1 MGRLATIDHYNL
13 RSFDLNL
20 FLAFDAIMT
29 ERNVTRA
36 AKRLRV
42 RQPAMSHSLSTLR
55 VLFQDELFIRR
66 GQTMEPTPY
75 ALHLAE
81 PVRRVLAQAQDA
93 LTTRTTFDMLS
104 EPRASGLRS
113 LPILQR

>member
-1 MGRLATIDHYNL
+1 MGQLTTIDHYNL

-42 RQPAMSHSLSTLR
+42 RQPA
-55 VLFQDELFIRR
+55 
-66 GQTMEPTPY
+66 
-75 ALHLAE
+75 
-81 PVRRVLAQAQDA
+81 
-93 LTTRTTFDMLS
+93 
-104 EPRASGLRS
+104 
-113 LPILQR
+113 